1 MKVLLINLQKNKI
14 FLAPYN
20 SIRNGYKHMYFCIVL
35 YMMKTPY
42 LANKKQLLE

>member
-14 FLAPYN
+14 FLIPFN

-35 YMMKTPY
+35 YMMKIPY